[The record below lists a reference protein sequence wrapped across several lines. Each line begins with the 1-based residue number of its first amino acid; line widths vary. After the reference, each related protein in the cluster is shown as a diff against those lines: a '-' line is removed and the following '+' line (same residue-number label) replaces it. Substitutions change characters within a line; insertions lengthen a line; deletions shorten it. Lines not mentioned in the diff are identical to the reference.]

1 MKKVILVAVVLVAGL
16 SASCTKSYT
25 CTCNN
30 SSGNPTTT
38 TIKAVT
44 LAGAETQCASKG
56 ADCSIY

>member
-1 MKKVILVAVVLVAGL
+1 MKKVILVAVVLVSGL
-16 SASCTKSYT
+16 SASCSKSYT

-30 SSGNPTTT
+30 SSGATTT

-56 ADCSIY
+56 VSCSIY